1 MIPVRNSIL
10 NLIKDIVLYRSTF
23 CLPTDENLFFK
34 REISDEDFSALV
46 PCLAKR
52 D

>member
-1 MIPVRNSIL
+1 
-10 NLIKDIVLYRSTF
+10 
-23 CLPTDENLFFK
+23 LPTDENLFFK

-52 D
+52 DWRCGALKKRDYK